1 MNVLLIILITSGIG
15 TAVPNQADA
24 ASGIYKNCT
33 AFNKQYKKGV
43 AKSSKTKNKVINQ
56 KTKKASYKAMSK
68 GTKVSSKI
76 YKKAMK
82 VNDDLDRDM
91 MGLHVRGNHS
101 LTS

>member
-1 MNVLLIILITSGIG
+1 MKKIISLATTIILITSGIG

-24 ASGIYKNCT
+24 ASGVYKNCT

-43 AKSSKTKNKVINQ
+43 AKSANTKNKVISR
-56 KTKKASYKAMSK
+56 KTKKVSYKAMSK

-82 VNDDLDRDM
+82 VNDDLDRDND
-91 MGLHVRGNHS
+91 GIACER
-101 LTS
+101 